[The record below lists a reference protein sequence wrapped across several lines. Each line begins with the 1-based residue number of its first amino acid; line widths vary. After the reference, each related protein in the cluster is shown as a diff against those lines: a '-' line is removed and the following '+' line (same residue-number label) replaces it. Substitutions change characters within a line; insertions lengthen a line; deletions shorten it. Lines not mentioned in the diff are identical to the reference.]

1 MCVSIADRVCSIA
14 ERSID
19 DTYVSAYVIETAH
32 VSLAHKGFASRLRRT
47 RRDFERDVLQTAH
60 NKYFVTMSRLMRPP
74 YIDPDTGVAY
84 DTDKGEYEGYLTK
97 QSMWLRV
104 SDNK

>member
-1 MCVSIADRVCSIA
+1 VCVSIADRVCSIA

-60 NKYFVTMSRLMRPP
+60 NTMSRLMRPP